1 MKARTR
7 FHVKP
12 RDQQGTRSD
21 LVHYSSPEC
30 VLIDQRSWRVSRA
43 CPSTRCVGEAEWPLQ
58 IPEAIGVEL
67 VCQASLADTGTSGA
81 FDTFPHLPGRESSL
95 VRPPTIRAGGAENG
109 GRHRPPVTRHAV
121 RWLAPGYGAGAV
133 IHERVPSETDL
144 LGRRLLAWSTP
155 TPGMAVPYGN
165 RWVSG

>member
-1 MKARTR
+1 M
-7 FHVKP
+7 
-12 RDQQGTRSD
+12 
-21 LVHYSSPEC
+21 
-30 VLIDQRSWRVSRA
+30 
-43 CPSTRCVGEAEWPLQ
+43 GEAEWPLQ

-81 FDTFPHLPGRESSL
+81 FDTPPHLPGRESSL
-95 VRPPTIRAGGAENG
+95 VRPPTIRAGGADNG

-121 RWLAPGYGAGAV
+121 RWLAPGYGAGVV

>member
-1 MKARTR
+1 MLSSFVRLHWQR
-7 FHVKP
+7 
-12 RDQQGTRSD
+12 QQPPG
-21 LVHYSSPEC
+21 
-30 VLIDQRSWRVSRA
+30 
-43 CPSTRCVGEAEWPLQ
+43 PSTP
-58 IPEAIGVEL
+58 P
-67 VCQASLADTGTSGA
+67 
-81 FDTFPHLPGRESSL
+81 PHLPGRESSL
-95 VRPPTIRAGGAENG
+95 VRPLTIRAGGAENG

-165 RWVSG
+165 RWCQAEPGCIWNRASFSS

>member
-1 MKARTR
+1 MQKDRELR
-7 FHVKP
+7 KVP
-12 RDQQGTRSD
+12 
-21 LVHYSSPEC
+21 
-30 VLIDQRSWRVSRA
+30 RA
-43 CPSTRCVGEAEWPLQ
+43 CQSTGHAGEAEWTLQ
-58 IPEAIGVEL
+58 EPEAIGAEL
-67 VCQASLADTGTSGA
+67 VRQASLADTGTSGA
-81 FDTFPHLPGRESSL
+81 FDTPPHLPGRESSL
-95 VRPPTIRAGGAENG
+95 VRPPTIRAGGADNG

-165 RWVSG
+165 RWVLG